1 MTEYRAN
8 YAMVSLQEQLG
19 PDREAL
25 DVPWATFSAD
35 ESDVHTF
42 EVPTDDPV
50 EPYVQMQV
58 YDVGS
63 YDHEL
68 QINGQA
74 LSGFDLPM
82 GQGWQYW
89 MDTVTAARLREGENT
104 LQFRRDTDSEDS
116 FVVGTLTVNWKEPVE

>member
-1 MTEYRAN
+1 MTDYRAN

-19 PDREAL
+19 PDPNAL

-42 EVPTDDPV
+42 EVPTADPV

-68 QINGQA
+68 LINGQA
-74 LSGFDLPM
+74 LSGFDLPTEH
-82 GQGWQYW
+82 GWQYW
-89 MDTVTAARLREGENT
+89 MDTVTSARLREGENT
-104 LQFRRDTDSEDS
+104 LQLQRDTTTDDS
-116 FVVGTLTVNWKEPVE
+116 FVVGTLTVNWKEPVD